1 MKRILWDVK
10 SQFEVN
16 SRTLTADLNTPCI
29 RFACG
34 VLQLFAS
41 KVEFKKESWATDS
54 IVYIYDLVTA
64 IAPLFEK
71 CTECI
76 VAPTPE
82 IEYCLSFF
90 TTVKAKCENLG
101 DRLRSGSISYNMLK
115 TLRENNSNEIQSIV
129 EVVKPRGSEKIDL
142 QTVDT
147 LHHKFLEIQRQLANL
162 VRVHFKAG
170 NAIY

>member
-1 MKRILWDVK
+1 MK

-16 SRTLTADLNTPCI
+16 TRNLTEDLNTPRI

-41 KVEFKKESWATDS
+41 KVDLKKELWATDS
-54 IVYIYDLVTA
+54 LVSIHDLVRA

-71 CTECI
+71 CKGHI
-76 VAPTPE
+76 MAPPPE
-82 IEYCLSFF
+82 IENCLSFF
-90 TTVKAKCENLG
+90 INVKAKCENLDDG
-101 DRLRSGSISYNMLK
+101 LRSGSISYNMLK
-115 TLRENNSNEIQSIV
+115 TLHENNSSEIQSIV